1 MNRLIFI
8 SGPYTN
14 GDQAANV
21 RAAMCAGDMVIE
33 RGDVPFVPHLFHFWE
48 LVSPRPYEAWM
59 ALDLFMLARCDALL
73 RLPGES
79 PGADR
84 EVAHAFK
91 LGIPVFTL
99 AAYQAGA

>member
-21 RAAMCAGDMVIE
+21 RAAIDAGDMVIA
-33 RGDVPFVPHLFHFWE
+33 RGDMPFVPHLFHSWE
-48 LVSPRPYEAWM
+48 LVSPKPYEHWLT
-59 ALDLFMLARCDALL
+59 LDLVMLARCDALL

-91 LGIPVFTL
+91 LGVPVFTL